1 MAFIYSILPEY
12 THLSDKYNE
21 YSLYG
26 EYSTLKGYTDAI
38 DETVFEIL
46 RSSIREILSFNDVYS
61 ISEYYLPY
69 FSCLLGYKWNDYI
82 DSYIQRV
89 FLANILQLYKR
100 KGTIF
105 SFDYML
111 YNIDPNVNITEPYKQ
126 IFRLNSS
133 KMNSKSYLPSRNY
146 YSYGIISI
154 SMNNVI
160 PEIYEI
166 IESIRPAGWR
176 FIIERRLEA
185 FTDMNLKP
193 RNEKPRTKVFSN
205 VFINSNKDDAYQYQ
219 MENSIH
225 YSLEKM
231 LPLTIYGR
239 TFTAE
244 NLLTIN
250 HIYYHS
256 LIEPKLDLGYN
267 TIFRF
272 GAHSSF
278 VRPHYAY
285 LAMKGKLTAF
295 VGTIFTR
302 NDEYNY
308 EDLREYFENR
318 IEEEKNFQAIEY
330 NDSNLNSHLLINS
343 IHYGYIMSK
352 DMFRRIEFNKVP
364 VLSRQEFTF
373 YLDSACMK
381 RKIKDLKYYTL
392 NSFDHVFAN
401 DIKVNRYEEKMEGYS
416 LARIT
421 NHHFTRRLV

>member
-1 MAFIYSILPEY
+1 MPFIYSILPEY
-12 THLSDKYNE
+12 TQLSDNYND

-26 EYSTLKGYTDAI
+26 EYPSLQGYTDAI
-38 DETVFEIL
+38 DENIFEIL
-46 RSSIREILSFNDVYS
+46 RSSIREILTFNDVYT
-61 ISEYYLPY
+61 INEQYLPY
-69 FSCLLGYKWNDYI
+69 FSYLLGYKWNDYV

-111 YNIDPNVNITEPYKQ
+111 YNIDPGVEIKEPYKQ

-146 YSYGIISI
+146 YSYGIIAI
-154 SMNNVI
+154 SMKNVI

-176 FIIERRLEA
+176 FIIERKLEA
-185 FTDMNLKP
+185 FTDMNRKP
-193 RNEKPRTKVFSN
+193 KNEEPRTKVFSN
-205 VFINSNKDDAYQYQ
+205 VFINRNKKDPYQYQ
-219 MENSIH
+219 VENSIH

-231 LPLTIYGR
+231 LPITIYGR
-239 TFTAE
+239 TFTSE
-244 NLLTIN
+244 NLLSIN
-250 HIYYHS
+250 SIYFNA
-256 LIEPKLDLGYN
+256 LIEPKANLGFN
-267 TIFRF
+267 SIFRF
-272 GAHSSF
+272 GTHISF

-285 LAMKGKLTAF
+285 LALKRKLSAIA
-295 VGTIFTR
+295 GTIFTR
-302 NDEYNY
+302 YEEYNY
-308 EDLREYFENR
+308 EDLMEYFENR
-318 IEEEKNFQAIEY
+318 IENEKNIQKIEY
-330 NDSNLNSHLLINS
+330 NDSTLNSYLLTNS
-343 IHYGYIMSK
+343 IHYGFNMKK
-352 DMFRRIEFNKVP
+352 DLFRNIEFNKVP

-373 YLDSACMK
+373 YLDSVCMR
-381 RKIKDLKYYTL
+381 RKINELKYYTL
-392 NSFDHVFAN
+392 NSFEHVFAN